1 MAPKGGLSS
10 GLSITICEKRQYFS
24 QFKNSL
30 DINRCMDIFI
40 LIAEVGAPIAGAL
53 VMGFFIFI
61 VIKQMLDSVIDD
73 IKELTLFTKMLEDR
87 ARVGCNELMK
97 IDLLISHALKVTP
110 DIDRIARAENYRTNE
125 KGKPQDVKLDVRRD

>member
-10 GLSITICEKRQYFS
+10 GMSITICEKRQYFS
-24 QFKNSL
+24 QFKNPL

>member
-1 MAPKGGLSS
+1 MASKGGLSS

-24 QFKNSL
+24 QFKNSR
-30 DINRCMDIFI
+30 DINRCMDIFN

-73 IKELTLFTKMLEDR
+73 IKELTMFTKMLEDR

-110 DIDRIARAENYRTNE
+110 DIERIARAENYRTNE
-125 KGKPQDVKLDVRRD
+125 KGTPQDVKLDVRRD